1 VRPRDDGPLLA
12 VDLGLRTGLA
22 VYDAGGRPVHV
33 ASRHLGGRR
42 QLRGMVRAVLA
53 EHAPAVV
60 LLEGDRELARVWHE
74 AAERAGARSAG
85 VTPET
90 WRPRLLHPS
99 ERRDGA
105 RAKAAARRLAPL
117 VLDWGGLR
125 IPSRLRTDAA
135 EAVLIGLWGVL
146 TEGWL
151 AALPPQLDP
160 RRRPSR

>member
-1 VRPRDDGPLLA
+1 MTLLA

-22 VYDAGGRPVHV
+22 VYGGDGRPRHV
-33 ASRHLGGRR
+33 TSRHLGSRR

-53 EHAPAVV
+53 EHEPQVV
-60 LLEGDRELARVWHE
+60 LVEGDRELARGWH
-74 AAERAGARSAG
+74 AGADRTGARSLG

-117 VLDWGGLR
+117 VLEWGGLR
-125 IPSRLRTDAA
+125 VSTALRTDAA
-135 EAVLIGLWGVL
+135 EAVLIGLFGVL
-146 TEGWL
+146 AEGWL
-151 AALPPQLDP
+151 TALPPELDP
-160 RRRPSR
+160 HRRARC